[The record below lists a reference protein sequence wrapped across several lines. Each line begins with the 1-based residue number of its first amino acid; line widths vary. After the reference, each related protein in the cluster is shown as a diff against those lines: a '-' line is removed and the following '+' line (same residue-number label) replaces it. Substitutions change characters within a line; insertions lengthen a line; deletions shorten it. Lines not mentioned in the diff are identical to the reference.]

1 MIFEMKTIAFS
12 NYLIH
17 RWSGTETFLLDV
29 TTALSRRG
37 YQCGIYTP
45 RKGGM
50 AQEFERRGVPVWN
63 RAEAMTLRPDVLHCQ
78 HNLETLRLCHQFPET
93 PALFMVHD
101 SVFWADET
109 PPLPQLRCVA
119 TVSEYIRERVVRDTR
134 LPSDRIPLIFNGV
147 DLSRFKPRAKLP
159 DKPQNIA
166 LFSSNVAGTPHVNLC
181 ERVARTLGLKLEK
194 IGAPF
199 GNLVVTPEE
208 VLGSFDLVLSVGRC
222 AIEALCVG
230 CAVIL
235 IGPQGVGELVTTEN
249 FMKFRRR
256 NFGLSLLVN
265 PLEEAVLERAI
276 LSYDADQASEVA
288 RIARERCDIERT
300 VDDLVALY
308 ETLPECP
315 PLCASRKEWV
325 DSRFLIRCFDHF
337 CQDHFS
343 WQQWADDLD
352 GLRRRHE
359 QIMQDLVR
367 QVEEQQC
374 ACAGHLAALD
384 IERQRTAEL
393 DERIKVSE
401 ETIESLKQQIHRLE
415 IDSSFWGFLARKF
428 RLTKSRDAKV
438 TLS

>member
-1 MIFEMKTIAFS
+1 
-12 NYLIH
+12 
-17 RWSGTETFLLDV
+17 
-29 TTALSRRG
+29 
-37 YQCGIYTP
+37 
-45 RKGGM
+45 M

-109 PPLPQLRCVA
+109 PYLPQLRCVA

-159 DKPQNIA
+159 DKPQNMA
-166 LFSSNVAGTPHVNLC
+166 LFSSNVAGTAHVNLC
-181 ERVARTLGLKLEK
+181 ERVARTMGLKLEK
-194 IGAPF
+194 IGPPF
-199 GNLVVTPEE
+199 GNRVATPEE
-208 VLGSFDLVLSVGRC
+208 VLGNFDLVLGVGRC

-235 IGPQGVGELVTTEN
+235 IGPQGVGDLVTPEN
-249 FMKFRRR
+249 FTKFRRR
-256 NFGLSLLVN
+256 NFGLSLLAH

-276 LSYDADQASEVA
+276 LSYDADRAFEVA

-308 ETLPECP
+308 ETLAERP
-315 PLCASRKEWV
+315 PLSASQQSGLTR
-325 DSRFLIRCFDHF
+325 DLLIRCFNLL
-337 CQDHFS
+337 CQDHFGL
-343 WQQWADDLD
+343 QQWAEDLD
-352 GLRRRHE
+352 RVRRRHE
-359 QIMQDLVR
+359 EIVQDLAR

-374 ACAGHLAALD
+374 ACAEHLVALD
-384 IERQRTAEL
+384 TERQRTAKL
-393 DERIKVSE
+393 DSRIKASE
-401 ETIESLKQQIHRLE
+401 ETIQSLKQQIYRLE

-428 RLTKSRDAKV
+428 RYTKSRDTEV